1 MDRLEKDL
9 HGRAD
14 VLRLDLLSGVGRQA
28 AGAYGVKAVPTTLVF
43 DGAGQVVYRQV
54 GGVDAKAI
62 RGQVAALVGE

>member
-1 MDRLEKDL
+1 VDRLEKDL